1 MKRIAQYGLGI
12 LFLVLVIQVVILAPK
27 TVEEANVHET
37 GVKPEVGQQV
47 DQAMHGVHLLETN
60 ESGKEW
66 ELWADEALSFRSLDQ
81 WSLKTVKAVFF
92 GKNGVYFTVTGK
104 KGRVETKTKNM
115 HVEGNVI
122 TRSSNGYVF
131 RSESMDYDS
140 NTRQLRSPTKVVM
153 NGPVDKQGSG
163 LALKGH
169 EMHMDLTTSLMVVE
183 GQVQAQKALGD
194 KRLLHIRSHSSQFSG
209 KSKLARFL
217 GNVVMDI
224 ETMRITGPEAEF
236 AYDAN
241 QEIVTSVLVKGG
253 VKVSDLDKWATSDRL
268 QVNFVDDSYVFEGK
282 PRMVQN
288 NDELVGEKIYF
299 FEGGKRVKVESARA
313 RMDQKR
319 LGGAGSSTN
328 LE

>member
-12 LFLVLVIQVVILAPK
+12 LFLILVIQVVILAPK
-27 TVEEANVHET
+27 TVEEANVREPGSKT
-37 GVKPEVGQQV
+37 EVSQQI
-47 DQAMHGVHLLETN
+47 DQAMHGAHLLETN

-66 ELWADEALSFRSLDQ
+66 ELWADEALSFRTLDQ
-81 WSLKTVKAVFF
+81 WALKTVKAIFF

-104 KGRVETKTKNM
+104 SGRVETKTKNM
-115 HVEGNVI
+115 RVEGNVI

-140 NTRQLRSPTKVVM
+140 EARQLKSTTPVTM
-153 NGPVDKQGSG
+153 NGPKDNQGSG
-163 LALKGH
+163 LFLKGLR
-169 EMHMDLTTSLMVVE
+169 MNMNLTTSLMVVE
-183 GQVQAQKALGD
+183 GQVQAEKALGNN
-194 KRLLHIRSHSSQFSG
+194 RLLHIRSRTSQFSG

-253 VKVSDLDKWATSDRL
+253 VKVSDLDKWATSERL

-288 NDELVGEKIYF
+288 NDELVGDKIYF
-299 FEGGKRVKVESARA
+299 YEGGKRVRVESARA

-319 LGGAGSSTN
+319 LGGAGSSGN